1 MTVQNALVCTGNMI
15 AVDRYDNSNIFNFT
29 TSPNAGDLATIEITT
44 SDLPINRVYDAT
56 FKLLN
61 SNGFDRIDSLDISK
75 SLDSLWLQ

>member
-1 MTVQNALVCTGNMI
+1 MQNALVCTGNMI
-15 AVDRYDNSNIFNFT
+15 TVDRYDNNNFT